1 MNKTYKLIVDN
12 ISENISLVRLNTS
25 FIASRID
32 FNIEEIED
40 IKVSVSE
47 AVNYQLN
54 ISEKTEIEFLL
65 TNNEIQID
73 VINENLH
80 KKEIN
85 DDSDKFAKMILET
98 LMDKVVFGDRKIHLS
113 KKLKD

>member
-1 MNKTYKLIVDN
+1 MDKTYKLIIDN

-40 IKVSVSE
+40 ITVSVSE

-54 ISEKTEIEFLL
+54 IS
-65 TNNEIQID
+65 
-73 VINENLH
+73 
-80 KKEIN
+80 
-85 DDSDKFAKMILET
+85 
-98 LMDKVVFGDRKIHLS
+98 
-113 KKLKD
+113 KKLKLNF